1 MTLAAIIEE
10 GERLEAV
17 EIEGIPR
24 AARLEQLRRHARF
37 RDAHFSTL
45 LAVARAAVEA
55 ERLTAIFQRDYITAP
70 PDADS
75 TAWTQRAW
83 AASGEADEAIERLF
97 AAVRGDAAAGE
108 GR

>member
-1 MTLAAIIEE
+1 MADLAAIIAE
-10 GERLEAV
+10 GEALAAK
-17 EIEGIPR
+17 GHASFFSHDAG
-24 AARLEQLRRHARF
+24 AARALDLLPH
-37 RDAHFSTL
+37 L
-45 LAVARAAVEA
+45 LAVAKTAVEA

-97 AAVRGDAAAGE
+97 AAVRGDAATGE